1 MREWGGMTPVGT
13 YRYILRDTGRLFF
26 RHWGLSLLTL
36 MTAASVFF
44 LVGGSS
50 LLALSVRKVAAD
62 MQSDL
67 VIQAYVTSE
76 TNVRSV
82 VSALSNSTDISE
94 IRYISPQEGL
104 DRLRSKMGAQAKALS
119 LVGSNPL
126 PWTVEIKVRQA
137 SLVAPTVRV
146 LSAMPEIDDIMYS
159 GTLAE
164 RLVRISSLISNV
176 ALSVLVMALLVSA
189 LVFYNT
195 VRIGIYSR
203 RQEIAIMLLVGSTKS
218 YVAAPFVLQ
227 GMILGTCGAAISIG
241 VLHYGEAYV
250 SQVVGSVVPFLQNRM
265 QWRELL
271 LLDEV
276 MLCAGL
282 ALGWL
287 SSFIAVRH
295 YINRAVKPL

>member
-1 MREWGGMTPVGT
+1 MTPVGT

>member
-1 MREWGGMTPVGT
+1 MTPVGT

-82 VSALSNSTDISE
+82 VSALSNSADISE